1 MLFVKHDKMNYAMS
15 LADTQKNFMQ
25 CLIADRGNVD
35 GFLSE
40 LSGMKTLTPDRQLSI
55 YKSNLDGAHEKVLAQ
70 VYPACRNIV
79 GEKYFNQLC
88 RQYRYRFP
96 SVQPDLNNYGK
107 AFSGYLKTNLAHHKE
122 LEDFNYL
129 PDLALL
135 EWYWHA
141 TYFSEDDRPFDFN
154 KLAQVSVEQQQALV
168 FKLSHAFS
176 VQKSAFPVIEIW
188 HANNTATS
196 SNQMFEMPESDVYY
210 CVFRKD
216 YQVDME
222 VLSQHQ
228 FDLLVSI
235 GQQHT
240 LNQLSDDDAN
250 IDLQQQLQYYI
261 KQGWISGFYFM
272 D

>member
-1 MLFVKHDKMNYAMS
+1 MLFVKYGKMSYVMS
-15 LADTQKNFMQ
+15 LADIQKNFMQ
-25 CLIADRGNVD
+25 CLMADQGNVD

-88 RQYRYRFP
+88 RQYRYQFP
-96 SVQPDLNNYGK
+96 SVQSDLNSYGK
-107 AFSGYLKTNLAHHKE
+107 AFSDYLKASLIDHKE

-141 TYFSEDDRPFDFN
+141 TYFAEDDRPFDFN
-154 KLAQVSVEQQQALV
+154 KLAQVSVEQQQALA

-176 VQKSAFPVIEIW
+176 VQKSVFPVIDIW
-188 HANNTATS
+188 QANNNTLTS
-196 SNQMFEMPESDVYY
+196 NNQMFEMPASNVYY
-210 CVFRKD
+210 CIFRKD
-216 YQVDME
+216 YQVDIE
-222 VLSQHQ
+222 VLSQYQ
-228 FDLLVSI
+228 FELLVAI

-240 LNQLSDDDAN
+240 LSQLSEKAG

-261 KQGWISGFYFM
+261 KQGWISGFYSTV
-272 D
+272 